1 MGSLRVGDD
10 SAEVYRW
17 RMAAADGTRVRSI
30 GWAAVDAKDLRD
42 LVAFDEDGPHHEELF
57 DSEHLWSEV
66 VCLERNQALGTIEDP
81 DSDALVLVVT
91 GRVVVQ
97 VNLGRKRLEQWETTL
112 VPAGSELTITNATG
126 DPAVVLLVAAPP
138 PPKRAI
144 SE

>member
-1 MGSLRVGDD
+1 M
-10 SAEVYRW
+10 
-17 RMAAADGTRVRSI
+17 ADGRRRRHVVRSI
-30 GWAAVDAKDLRD
+30 GWAAVDARDLRD
-42 LVAFDEDGPHHEELF
+42 LVRFDEDGPRHEELF
-57 DSEHLWSEV
+57 ESEHLWSEV
-66 VCLERNQALGTIEDP
+66 VCLDRNQALGTIDDP

-126 DPAVVLLVAAPP
+126 EPAVVLLVAAPP